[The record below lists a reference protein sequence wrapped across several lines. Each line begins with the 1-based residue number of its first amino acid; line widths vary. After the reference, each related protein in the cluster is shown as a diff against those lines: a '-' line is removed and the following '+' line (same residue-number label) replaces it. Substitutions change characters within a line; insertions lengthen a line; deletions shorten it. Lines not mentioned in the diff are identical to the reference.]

1 MASIITAIGNA
12 KLIAATPIN
21 PVTIKSIAVGS
32 GTGPFD
38 PNITALKNQV
48 WIGDSSAPQKI
59 GAQLRFTCHIPAN
72 VGGWTITE
80 WGLIDTSGDLIAY
93 GQLDEPIYKPINLMS
108 LEPIFIIELGDSSQA
123 DLVVTDELN
132 FDHNFMNNRD
142 APDSHP
148 MLAIT
153 GLNQK
158 FTDIETDIDNK
169 DGQNVKI
176 TGNQSIQGEKTF
188 TGTLHFESATNGNST
203 LTMDGLGS
211 ALSAGT
217 GPTYAGV
224 AADGETGVVVVY
236 GQLQGDGSGLN
247 APTEAKKGAIQ
258 IATQTETNTG
268 VDDTK
273 AVTPLKLK
281 NSMNVSGSAPMFATR
296 AWCNFNGA
304 TGTIRAGGNIASVT
318 RTSMGNYN
326 VVFSVAMPD
335 ENYAV
340 VATPSSGG
348 EARSLSV
355 AGGTKTT
362 TGFTLKAW
370 YGGDNTVGQFDPEY
384 ADFTVFR

>member
-123 DLVVTDELN
+123 DLVVTDTLN
-132 FDHNFMNNRD
+132 FDHNFLNNRS
-142 APDSHP
+142 AADSHP
-148 MLAIT
+148 ISSIT
-153 GLNQK
+153 GLQTSLTNIQN
-158 FTDIETDIDNK
+158 DINTK

-188 TGTLHFESATNGNST
+188 TGTLHFESATNGAGQIS
-203 LTMDGLGS
+203 MDAEGAAIS
-211 ALSAGT
+211 ASAGNVAGISLDGVT
-217 GPTYAGV
+217 GIV
-224 AADGETGVVVVY
+224 NVTGT
-236 GQLQGDGSGLN
+236 LQGDGSGLN
-247 APTEAKKGAIQ
+247 NATDSAKGVME
-258 IATQTETNTG
+258 IATQAETNAGT
-268 VDDTK
+268 DDTR
-273 AVTPLKLK
+273 AITPLKLK
-281 NSMNVSGSAPMFATR
+281 NSLNVTGSAPMFAAR
-296 AWCNFNGA
+296 AWCSFTGTNGA
-304 TGTIRAGGNIASVT
+304 IRGSGNIASIT
-318 RTSMGNYN
+318 RTGVGTYD
-326 VVFSVAMPD
+326 VVFSTAMPD
-335 ENYAV
+335 TNYAV
-340 VATPSSGG
+340 IGCTSSGSSAVSIG
-348 EARSLSV
+348 PE
-355 AGGTKTT
+355 GGTKTVN
-362 TGFTLKAW
+362 GFRLNAW
-370 YGGDNTVGQFDPEY
+370 YGGDNSVGKFDPAY

>member
-59 GAQLRFTCHIPAN
+59 GAQLRFTCHVPAN

-123 DLVVTDELN
+123 DLVVTDTLN
-132 FDHNFMNNRD
+132 FDHNFLNNRSAAD
-142 APDSHP
+142 AHP
-148 MLAIT
+148 ISSIT
-153 GLNQK
+153 GLQTSLTNIQN
-158 FTDIETDIDNK
+158 DITTK

-258 IATQTETNTG
+258 LATQTETNSGT
-268 VDDTK
+268 DDTK
-273 AVTPLKLK
+273 AVTPKKLK
-281 NSMNVSGSAPMFATR
+281 GVFNATGGAPFFAPR
-296 AWCNFNGA
+296 AWANISGA
-304 TGTIRAGGNIASVT
+304 TGALNAGGNIASVS
-318 RTSMGNYN
+318 RTGVGAYTIT
-326 VVFSVAMPD
+326 FTTAMPTA
-335 ENYAV
+335 NYAV
-340 VATPSSGG
+340 LTCGSAHGDGSQIGIISQTINSV
-348 EARSLSV
+348 SL
-355 AGGTKTT
+355 A
-362 TGFTLKAW
+362 AD
-370 YGGDNTVGQFDPEY
+370 YGGDNTVGRFDP
-384 ADFTVFR
+384 ATLTVAIIC